1 VSSLP
6 RHRVVAEVMTARVHV
21 ASPST
26 PFKTLVRLIEEN
38 RIGAVPIVDPQG
50 RPIGIVSESDLLLK
64 ENADLTSPLDLLRQ
78 RRQREKADGVVAAD
92 VMSSPVV
99 TVSTDTPIAQ
109 AARVMRERNVGR
121 LVVVDTRLRIAGIV
135 SRSDLLKVFLRTDAD
150 LRDEVLHKLLPA
162 VVPTE
167 ASGIDVDVESN
178 VITLSGRVDRRTDVE
193 ILYRLARD
201 VDGVVNVVNRL
212 SFRWDDVKRRA
223 RAL

>member
-1 VSSLP
+1 MSSLP
-6 RHRVVAEVMTARVHV
+6 RHRTVADVMTVRVHV

-26 PFKTLVRLIEEN
+26 PFKMLVRLIEEK
-38 RIGAVPIVDPQG
+38 RISAVPIVDAQG
-50 RPIGIVSESDLLLK
+50 SPIGIVSESDLLLK
-64 ENADLTSPLDLLRQ
+64 ENADPISPLDLLRQ
-78 RRQREKADGVVAAD
+78 RKLREKADGVVAAD
-92 VMSSPVV
+92 LMTSPVV
-99 TVSTDTPIAQ
+99 TLGTDTPIAQ
-109 AARVMRERNVGR
+109 AARVMRERNVRR

-135 SRSDLLKVFLRTDAD
+135 SRSDLLKVFLRTDED

-212 SFRWDDVKRRA
+212 SFRWDDVKRHA

>member
-1 VSSLP
+1 
-6 RHRVVAEVMTARVHV
+6 MTARVHV

-26 PFKTLVRLIEEN
+26 PFKMLVRLIEEN
-38 RIGAVPIVDPQG
+38 RIGAVPIVDAQG
-50 RPIGIVSESDLLLK
+50 SPVGIVSESDLLLK
-64 ENADLTSPLDLLRQ
+64 ENADPTSPLDLLRQ
-78 RRQREKADGVVAAD
+78 RRQREKADGVAAGD
-92 VMSSPVV
+92 VMTSPVV
-99 TVSTDTPIAQ
+99 TVGVDTPVAQ
-109 AARVMRERNVGR
+109 AARVMRERNVRR

-135 SRSDLLKVFLRTDAD
+135 SRSDLLKVFLRTDED

-201 VDGVVNVVNRL
+201 VDGVVNVVNHL
-212 SFRWDDVKRRA
+212 SFRWDDVKRHA
-223 RAL
+223 GAL

>member
-1 VSSLP
+1 MSLLP
-6 RHRVVAEVMTARVHV
+6 RHRTVADVMTARVHV

-26 PFKTLVRLIEEN
+26 PFKMLVRLIEEN
-38 RIGAVPIVDPQG
+38 RISAVPIVDAQG
-50 RPIGIVSESDLLLK
+50 SPIGIVSESDLLLK
-64 ENADLTSPLDLLRQ
+64 ENVDPISPLDLLRQ
-78 RRQREKADGVVAAD
+78 RKQREKADGVVAAD
-92 VMSSPVV
+92 LMTSPVV
-99 TVSTDTPIAQ
+99 TVSTDIPIAQ
-109 AARVMRERNVGR
+109 AARVMRERNVRR

-135 SRSDLLKVFLRTDAD
+135 SRSDLLKVFLRTDED

-178 VITLSGRVDRRTDVE
+178 VITLTGRVDRRTDVE

-212 SFRWDDVKRRA
+212 SFRWDDVKRHA
-223 RAL
+223 GAL